1 MFEVTRELFHQ
12 EMAEAVFAHLRDFL
26 LEKENN
32 HCQRVEFLPV
42 EVMRIVCDQI
52 SNDAELK
59 KCQVEAY
66 VLADQTTNGLEIE
79 SGALIEKRNREKFG
93 VLVAFIPQGL
103 RLPAEDSYDIQTF
116 KTYDLGN
123 VLRAHVREML
133 HALPADGKEIAQTVL
148 SQPAI
153 RRLPVDQHIKYL
165 LALKNDASTWQEAGA
180 YLFHLNLI
188 PDLDLEKNFETRL
201 DRNAKCV
208 QEITDESQSTLSA
221 LEELAQ
227 TIQLDPQVNN
237 LRENLVFYLR
247 SRNIADTQ
255 SWLHDVLAD
264 PATCANLNFA
274 KWKFI
279 DAPGDGIVEV
289 HLDPLRDPKTN
300 KVAEGFED
308 RGGNLIANTKTPI
321 KIKWKTYPTN
331 PPALGHFVVLIVRD
345 TDDEEMGAELLKKTV
360 KNNKKTETRSK
371 ISLKDIELA
380 DGEAC
385 AAKIIVQARD
395 RSGVILGSDESEPFW
410 IEGGDQEKPTGSKKV
425 NLVRNRAEA
434 FFLGACRSRTKME
447 VDSEGWEEGR
457 RPFAY
462 RLKLKNRE
470 IYHQLIN
477 PLFHAIERNNIT
489 DPKTLGAWQA
499 DMTNRGAIGL
509 NDLKPFPLSVTGL
522 PSFDAFVQAR
532 VALFQKIEDKDLA
545 DQNST
550 DQERTRSV
558 VEILDL
564 REYAAEIMAYANAFV
579 AVLKEVQSKLA
590 AASSDGQVNNILNAS
605 HQLSRIDTIHLK
617 VGDAEGVDQLVLL
630 APTHPIKLLWLLQYQ
645 QLLFAWAEKLDG
657 VSEKDATALVSREA
671 HERITS
677 LNIPSVL
684 AFKNDEIYVN
694 SDNFDLYWS
703 ILPSGKTP
711 DVRKA
716 VSTVQRLFGFKLNE
730 GEITVITA
738 AHIAD
743 RLWRYLKH
751 HPYVSTLRINVVNP
765 GDGLLVLNAIRLIQ
779 RGEDFKD
786 LNYDIAFYADQR
798 YEIMASAFDEMT
810 EGTTLAEGSQPDV
823 DEELLRPNKNPLFP
837 KLTFSKRK
845 LAEGDWR
852 TTDFRES
859 HITILIDRFST
870 KVLTRQ
876 TQPPPG
882 SFCLH
887 NLLAE
892 YRADFDVKGDSATWS
907 RKVVPNQNPELK
919 SAGPACAEPLF
930 QAIDGLTRLAASYF
944 DWGNSLDR
952 VPAIQ
957 LELSDTDKHL
967 INHIHEHSDWVFTID
982 RNFGIEYFDNPRS
995 GGGAVRSYLI
1005 DYTPEFLDGVGHR
1018 LIISTFWLSE
1028 IEGIISDG
1036 LKKMG
1041 IPGTGFHASQI
1052 LDVLKSISGRLALK
1066 LINNPKDAKEIIGLS
1081 LTRLLLQ
1088 ADGDLKTG
1096 ILIPVDSHID
1106 LFADHK
1112 RASDEADIRLRRS
1125 DLIYVYLKNGKLV
1138 FRLIE
1143 VKYRTG
1149 SGAPSED
1156 QLLRD
1161 AIAEKNS
1168 DTRKVFEARFVPK
1181 VVGDRLDREL
1191 QNKELTNL
1199 LRFYFDRSRRHGL
1212 LDVSPEGMTSL
1223 AQAIRQVEE
1232 GNFAVEFENAGYIF
1246 HTAGVSKHPEV
1257 YKGNSVHIVG
1267 REQILALLGIEEEL
1281 TDSPPATQSP
1291 LPPIPAAPIKP
1302 PVTPAPAALEA
1313 TQAPPVPPSSL
1324 VPPPPHQTTLPAHL
1338 AETAKVELPAPA
1350 SAPVPS
1356 PVVYP
1361 KLAKP
1366 PATPKVTPVPSPT
1379 LGTLRLPLGTNTDNS
1394 KQVFWD
1400 PATTKPK
1407 KLTNQH
1413 VLIVGKSGAGKTQ
1426 SASAFLCE
1434 LAKAGVPSIIFDFQ
1448 GEYISG
1454 KLTNGDGQT
1463 FLECSNAKELDASN
1477 GIHVNPLEIPVDPHT
1492 GKKQT
1497 YLKVVYQVA
1506 NSLAKIF
1513 GLGDIQHAILRDAIS
1528 QAFAAAGFTPN
1539 KPETWQIPPPSFAS
1553 VWSILKQMEHT
1564 VGGNVR
1570 NLNLRVQPLFE
1581 TGIFL
1586 DSPDPQGFEAIL
1598 KENHV
1603 LRLSNLATPELM
1615 VAVSRFVLQKI
1626 YADMLA
1632 KGPTHNMRV
1641 FAVVDEAHKLSYEET
1656 LTELIREARKYG
1668 VGILLASQSVKD
1680 FDRVVFD
1687 MVGTKI
1693 SLQLEGEDAKVMSEN
1708 LGLVDKAERDIARQ
1722 MILNQAPHIAL
1733 IRSNHFEPYIQA
1745 KITPFYEKRSLKPPP
1760 TAPTPKSA
1768 TQSFDGKYK
1777 LEEKLGDGASGIVY
1791 RAVSMEDGKIFA
1803 VKVLVSTG
1811 SQGLEA
1817 QFRRELEILQKLA
1830 YADNVLA
1837 VHDFVREGDKQ
1848 YLVLDYA
1855 DGGNLHDFVTKSS
1868 SGKLDLLETK
1878 GISITLAKA
1887 LQSIHEAQIIHRDLK
1902 PQNILRINK
1911 VWKIADFGISKYTA
1925 RPATAYTLQGAHTP
1939 GYSAPEQVSGV
1950 PAASSADIFSFG
1962 KICLFMLEGKP
1973 DPDLIKYVTSN
1984 PMKNLIEQCIDSNPD
1999 KRPSSMAE
2007 IADRLKY
2014 V

>member
-42 EVMRIVCDQI
+42 EVMRIVCDRI
-52 SNDAELK
+52 SKDAELK
-59 KCQVEAY
+59 KRQVEAY
-66 VLADQTTNGLEIE
+66 VLADQATNTLEIE

-133 HALPADGKEIAQTVL
+133 NALPAEGTEIAQAVL
-148 SQPAI
+148 SQTGI
-153 RRLPVDQHIKYL
+153 RRLTVDQQIKYL
-165 LALKNDASTWQEAGA
+165 LALKNDGSTWKEAGA

-188 PDLDLEKNFETRL
+188 PDLDLDDESHEKRL
-201 DRNAKCV
+201 DRNSKCV
-208 QEITDESQSTLSA
+208 HELTDESQSTLTA

-227 TIQLDPQVNN
+227 KIQLDPQVNN
-237 LRENLVFYLR
+237 LRENLVSYLR

-255 SWLHDVLAD
+255 SWLHGILAD
-264 PATCANLNFA
+264 PTTCANLNFA

-279 DAPGDGIVEV
+279 DAPGEGKVEV

-331 PPALGHFVVLIVRD
+331 PPSLGHFVVLIVRD

-380 DGEAC
+380 EGEAC

-395 RSGVILGSDESEPFW
+395 RSGIILGSDESEPFW

-434 FFLGACRSRTKME
+434 FFLGACRSRAKME

-457 RPFAY
+457 RQFVY

-499 DMTNRGAIGL
+499 DLTNRGAMEL
-509 NDLKPFPLSVTGL
+509 NDLKPFPLSVTNLG
-522 PSFDAFVQAR
+522 SFDAFVQAR
-532 VALFQKIEDKDLA
+532 VTLFQRIEDKDAA
-545 DQNST
+545 DSKPT

-564 REYAAEIMAYANAFV
+564 REYAAEILNYANAFI
-579 AVLKEVQSKLA
+579 AVLNEVQSKLK

-605 HQLSRIDTIHLK
+605 HQLSRIDTVHLK
-617 VGDAEGVDQLVLL
+617 VGDAEGDDQLVVL

-645 QLLFAWAEKLDG
+645 QLLFSWADKLDG

-716 VSTVQRLFGFKLNE
+716 VSTLQRLLGFKLNE

-743 RLWRYLKH
+743 RIWRYLKH
-751 HPYVSTLRINVVNP
+751 HPYVSTLRINVINP
-765 GDGLLVLNAIRLIQ
+765 GDGLLILNAIRLIQ
-779 RGEDFKD
+779 KGDDFKD

-845 LAEGDWR
+845 LTEGDWR

-876 TQPPPG
+876 TKPPPG

-907 RKVVPNQNPELK
+907 RKVVPSQNPELP
-919 SAGPACAEPLF
+919 STGSACAQPLF
-930 QAIDGLTRLAASYF
+930 QAIDGLTRLSASYF

-1005 DYTPEFLDGVGHR
+1005 DYTPEFLDGIGHR

-1036 LKKMG
+1036 LKKMD

-1088 ADGDLKTG
+1088 TEGDLKTG

-1106 LFADHK
+1106 LFAEHK
-1112 RASDEADIRLRRS
+1112 RASDEADIQLRRS
-1125 DLIYVYLKNGKLV
+1125 DLIYVYLKDGKLV

-1156 QLLRD
+1156 QFLRD

-1181 VVGDRLDREL
+1181 AIGDRLDREL
-1191 QNKELTNL
+1191 QNKELANL

-1212 LDVSPEGMTSL
+1212 LDVSPAGVTAL
-1223 AQAIRQVEE
+1223 AQSIRQVEE

-1246 HTAGVSKHPEV
+1246 HTTGISKQPED
-1257 YKGNSVHIVG
+1257 YKSNRIHIVG
-1267 REQILALLGIEEEL
+1267 RERILTLLGIEEDPTEL
-1281 TDSPPATQSP
+1281 PPATEPPPSP
-1291 LPPIPAAPIKP
+1291 CPVAPIAP
-1302 PVTPAPAALEA
+1302 PVAPVSAAPAA
-1313 TQAPPVPPSSL
+1313 APTPPSSH
-1324 VPPPPHQTTLPAHL
+1324 VTSPPHQATLPAHL
-1338 AETAKVELPAPA
+1338 GEPAKGEPPAPA
-1350 SAPVPS
+1350 PTPPPAPVLYSKP
-1356 PVVYP
+1356 
-1361 KLAKP
+1361 AKP
-1366 PATPKVTPVPSPT
+1366 PTAPKATPVPAPT
-1379 LGTLRLPLGTNTDNS
+1379 PGQLRLSLGTNTDNG

-1400 PATTKPK
+1400 PATTMPK

-1426 SASAFLCE
+1426 SASAFLSE

-1463 FLECSNAKELDASN
+1463 FLECSNAKELDAAN
-1477 GIHVNPLEIPVDPHT
+1477 GIHVNPLELPIDPHT

-1528 QAFAAAGFTPN
+1528 QAFAAAGFAPN
-1539 KPETWQIPPPSFAS
+1539 RQETWQLPPPSFSS
-1553 VWSILKQMEHT
+1553 VWTILKQMEHT

-1570 NLNLRVQPLFE
+1570 TLNLRVQPLFE

-1722 MILNQAPHIAL
+1722 MILNQAPHVAL

-1745 KITPFYEKRSLKPPP
+1745 KITPFYEKHSPQA
-1760 TAPTPKSA
+1760 APTSPIAKSA

-1777 LEEKLGDGASGIVY
+1777 LEEKLGDGASGVVY
-1791 RAVSMEDGKIFA
+1791 RAVNREDGKTYA

-1811 SQGLEA
+1811 SPSLEA

-1830 YADNVLA
+1830 YADHVLA
-1837 VHDFVREGDKQ
+1837 VQDFVREGNKQ

-1855 DGGNLHDFVTKSS
+1855 EGGNLHDFVTKTA

-1878 GISITLAKA
+1878 GIAITLAKA
-1887 LQSIHEAQIIHRDLK
+1887 LQSIHEAEIIHRDLK
-1902 PQNILRINK
+1902 PQNILRVNK

-1950 PAASSADIFSFG
+1950 PAAPSADVFSFG
-1962 KICLFMLEGKP
+1962 KLCLFMLEGKP
-1973 DPDLIKYVTSN
+1973 DPELIKYVTSN
-1984 PMKNLIEQCIDSNPD
+1984 PMKNLIEQCIEPNPD

>member
-12 EMAEAVFAHLRDFL
+12 EMAEAVFGHLRDFL
-26 LEKENN
+26 LDKENN

-42 EVMRIVCDQI
+42 EVMRIVCERIFQDP
-52 SNDAELK
+52 ELK
-59 KCQVEAY
+59 TRHVEAY
-66 VLADQTTNGLEIE
+66 VLADQAANGLEIE
-79 SGALIEKRNREKFG
+79 SGALIEKRNRQQFG

-123 VLRAHVREML
+123 VLRIHVREML
-133 HALPADGKEIAQTVL
+133 AALPTEGQEVATQVL

-165 LALKNDASTWQEAGA
+165 LALKHDASNWEEAGA
-180 YLFHLNLI
+180 YLFHLGLI
-188 PDLDLEKNFETRL
+188 PDLDLKEDNCETRL

-208 QEITDESQSTLSA
+208 AKLTDESQSTLSA
-221 LEELAQ
+221 LDDLAQ
-227 TIQLDPQVNN
+227 TLQLDPQANN
-237 LRENLVFYLR
+237 LRENLVAYLR
-247 SRNIADTQ
+247 SRNIADIQ
-255 SWLHDVLAD
+255 AWLHDILAD
-264 PATCANLNFA
+264 QTVCSNLNFA
-274 KWKFI
+274 KWKFV
-279 DAPGDGIVEV
+279 DTPGEGKVEV

-331 PPALGHFVVLIVRD
+331 SPALGHFVVLIVRD
-345 TDDEEMGAELLKKTV
+345 TDDEELGAELLKKTV

-371 ISLKDIELA
+371 ISLRDIELA
-380 DGEAC
+380 EGETC

-395 RSGVILGSDESEPFW
+395 RAGVILSSDESEPFW
-410 IEGGDQEKPTGSKKV
+410 IEGGEEEKPTGAKKV
-425 NLVRNRAEA
+425 NVIRNRAEA

-457 RPFAY
+457 RPFLY
-462 RLKLKNRE
+462 RLKLKNRD
-470 IYHQLIN
+470 IYHLLIN
-477 PLFHAIERNNIT
+477 PLLHAIERWNLS

-499 DMTNRGAIGL
+499 DLSNRGAMEL
-509 NDLKPFPLSVTGL
+509 SDLKPFPVSVSNLGT
-522 PSFDAFVQAR
+522 FETFVRAR
-532 VALFQKIEDKDLA
+532 VALFERFQDKDPG
-545 DQNST
+545 NG
-550 DQERTRSV
+550 V
-558 VEILDL
+558 VEIFDL
-564 REYAAEIMAYANAFV
+564 REFAPDIMAYAQAFID
-579 AVLKEVQSKLA
+579 VLTEVKTKLQA
-590 AASSDGQVNNILNAS
+590 ARGDGQVNNILSAS
-605 HQLSRIDTIHLK
+605 HKLSRIDTIHLK
-617 VGDAEGVDQLVLL
+617 VGDSEGVDQLVLL

-645 QLLFAWAEKLDG
+645 QLLYSWADKLVG
-657 VSEKDATALVSREA
+657 VSEKEAAALVGREA

-677 LNIPSVL
+677 LNIPSAL
-684 AFKNDEIYVN
+684 AFQNDDIYVN
-694 SDNFDLYWS
+694 SDNLDLYWS
-703 ILPSGKTP
+703 ILPNGKTP

-716 VSTVQRLFGFKLNE
+716 VSTLQRLLGFKLNE
-730 GEITVITA
+730 GEITLITA
-738 AHIAD
+738 PHIAD
-743 RLWRYLKH
+743 RIWRYLKH
-751 HPYVSTLRINVVNP
+751 HPYVSTLRINVINP

-786 LNYDIAFYADQR
+786 LNYDVAFYADQR
-798 YEIMASAFDEMT
+798 YEIMGSAFDEVT
-810 EGTTLAEGSQPDV
+810 EGSTLSEGAQPDV
-823 DEELLRPNKNPLFP
+823 DEELLKPNTNPLFP

-845 LAEGDWR
+845 LSDGDWR
-852 TTDFRES
+852 TTEFREA

-907 RKVVPNQNPELK
+907 RKVVPNQNPELS
-919 SAGPACAEPLF
+919 SAAACAQALF
-930 QAIDGLTRLAASYF
+930 QSIDGLTRLSASFF
-944 DWGNSLDR
+944 DWGNSLDK

-967 INHIHEHSDWVFTID
+967 INHIHERSDWVFTID
-982 RNFGIEYFDNPRS
+982 RNFGIEYFDNPRA

-1005 DYTPEFLDGVGHR
+1005 DYTPEFLDGLGHR

-1066 LINNPKDAKEIIGLS
+1066 LINNPKDAKEIIGLA

-1088 ADGDLKTG
+1088 DAGALRTG

-1106 LFADHK
+1106 LFTDHK
-1112 RASDEADIRLRRS
+1112 RTSDEADIRLKRS
-1125 DLIYVYLKNGKLV
+1125 DLICASVKNGKLV
-1138 FRLIE
+1138 LRLIE

-1156 QLLRD
+1156 QLLRE
-1161 AIAEKNS
+1161 AIAQKNA

-1181 VVGDRLDREL
+1181 TTGDRLDREL
-1191 QNKELTNL
+1191 QNKELANL
-1199 LRFYFDRSRRHGL
+1199 LRFYFERSCRHGL
-1212 LDVSPEGMTSL
+1212 LEPASEGKAALSD
-1223 AQAIRQVEE
+1223 AIRHVEE
-1232 GNFAVEFENAGYIF
+1232 GNFNVEFENAGYIF
-1246 HTAGVSKHPEV
+1246 HTTGISKQPED
-1257 YKGNSVHIVG
+1257 YKDNQVFIVG
-1267 REQILALLGIEEEL
+1267 REPILTLLGIQEDPAEL
-1281 TDSPPATQSP
+1281 PPPCTEPPPAP
-1291 LPPIPAAPIKP
+1291 
-1302 PVTPAPAALEA
+1302 
-1313 TQAPPVPPSSL
+1313 
-1324 VPPPPHQTTLPAHL
+1324 VPPPPLTPPPPCSADPAIPPSSRSPFPPHKATVL
-1338 AETAKVELPAPA
+1338 GTIEEPPQDQPPAPPA
-1350 SAPVPS
+1350 KAPTAPL
-1356 PVVYP
+1356 VYP
-1361 KLAKP
+1361 KPLKP
-1366 PATPKVTPVPSPT
+1366 EPKTKTTLQPSPQPGH
-1379 LGTLRLPLGTNTDNS
+1379 LHLPIGINTDNN
-1394 KQVFWD
+1394 KPIFWD
-1400 PATTKPK
+1400 PTITTPK

-1413 VLIVGKSGAGKTQ
+1413 ILIVGKSGAGKTQ
-1426 SASAFLCE
+1426 TTSAFLWE
-1434 LAKAGVPSIIFDFQ
+1434 LAKAQIPSIIFDFQ

-1454 KLTNGDGQT
+1454 KLTNAEGKS
-1463 FLECSNAKELDASN
+1463 FLDCTSAKELDAAT
-1477 GIHVNPLEIPVDPHT
+1477 GIHVNPLELPVDPHT

-1528 QAFAAAGFTPN
+1528 QAFAAAGFAPN
-1539 KPETWQIPPPSFAS
+1539 KPDTWQLPPPSFSS
-1553 VWSILKQMEHT
+1553 VWTILKQMEAT

-1581 TGIFL
+1581 TGVFL
-1586 DSPDPQGFEAIL
+1586 DGPDPQGFEAIL
-1598 KENHV
+1598 QDTHV

-1632 KGPTHNMRV
+1632 KGPTHAMRV

-1693 SLQLEGEDAKVMSEN
+1693 ALQLEGEDAKVMSEN
-1708 LGLVDKAERDIARQ
+1708 LGLVDKSERDIARQ
-1722 MILNQAPHIAL
+1722 MILNQAPHTAL
-1733 IRSNHFEPYIQA
+1733 VRSNHFEPYIQA
-1745 KITPFYEKRSLKPPP
+1745 KITPFYEKTGDKGVPAKPAPKT
-1760 TAPTPKSA
+1760 TAK
-1768 TQSFDGKYK
+1768 SFDGKYR
-1777 LEEKLGDGASGIVY
+1777 LDEKLGDGASGTVY
-1791 RAVSMEDGKIFA
+1791 RAVSLEDGKTYA
-1803 VKVLVSTG
+1803 VKVLASTG
-1811 SQGLEA
+1811 SPQLEA
-1817 QFRRELEILQKLA
+1817 QFRRELEMLQKLSYTA
-1830 YADNVLA
+1830 NVLA
-1837 VHDFVREGDKQ
+1837 VCDYVREGDKQ
-1848 YLVLDYA
+1848 YLVLEYA
-1855 DGGNLHDFVTKSS
+1855 DGGNLHDFVTKQA

-1878 GISITLAKA
+1878 AIASCLAKT

-1902 PQNILRINK
+1902 PQNILRVNK
-1911 VWKIADFGISKYTA
+1911 VWKIADFGISKYLG
-1925 RPATAYTLQGAHTP
+1925 RPATSVTLQGAHTP
-1939 GYSAPEQVSGV
+1939 HYSAPEQIAGV
-1950 PAASSADIFSFG
+1950 PAAPPADIFSFG
-1962 KICLFMLEGKP
+1962 KLCLFMLEGKP
-1973 DPDLIKYVTSN
+1973 DPELLKYVTSN
-1984 PMKNLIEQCIDSNPD
+1984 PMKNLIEQCTEQNPD